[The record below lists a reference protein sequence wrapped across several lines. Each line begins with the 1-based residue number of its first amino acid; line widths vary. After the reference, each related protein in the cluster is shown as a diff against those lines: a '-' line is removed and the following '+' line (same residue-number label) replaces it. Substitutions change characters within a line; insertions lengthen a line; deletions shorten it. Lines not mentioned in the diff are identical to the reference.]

1 MMGTALS
8 GAACGL
14 GGLLIL
20 RHVGLFHGPG
30 LRATVARR
38 LLRSRHGDCEILRTS
53 PDQFAAMLF
62 AWAMIGAFG
71 GALVALVVVAAGVR
85 LPPVVSLVILACG
98 PIGGAALFLERL
110 SKRAEQARRTFSYA
124 LSSYLDL
131 ASVLLAGGAGS
142 ETALIAAATTGD
154 SWSFTMIREALET
167 ARAGRTPSWRAFGD
181 LGRRL
186 GVVDLER
193 LAGSMQLAGEQG
205 AKVRLSLATQ
215 ADALRTR
222 QIGEIEA
229 EAQAATERMGI
240 PTVLLF
246 VGFIAL
252 LGYPA
257 LDLVVGQ
264 M

>member
-1 MMGTALS
+1 MTGTALA
-8 GAACGL
+8 GATCGF

-20 RHVGLFHGPG
+20 RHVGMFDG
-30 LRATVARR
+30 V
-38 LLRSRHGDCEILRTS
+38 LLRSDMTERVLRSRQSDCAILRIS
-53 PDQFAAMLF
+53 PDGFAAMLF
-62 AWAMIGAFG
+62 AWLVG
-71 GALVALVVVAAGVR
+71 GAAGSVSVVLTLFAAGIR
-85 LPPVVSLVILACG
+85 LPGLLGLGLVACG
-98 PIGGAALFLERL
+98 PIAGATLFLERL
-110 SKRAEQARRTFSYA
+110 SKNADRARRTFSYA

-142 ETALIAAATTGD
+142 ETALIAAAATGD
-154 SWSFTMIREALET
+154 SWSFKLIRETLET
-167 ARAGRTPSWRAFGD
+167 ARAGRTPSWRAFAD

-193 LAGSMQLAGEQG
+193 LAGSMQLAGEHG

-215 ADALRTR
+215 ADALRAR

-229 EAQAATERMGI
+229 DAQAATERMGV

>member
-1 MMGTALS
+1 MRGTTFA
-8 GAACGL
+8 GATCGL

-20 RHVGLFHGPG
+20 RHLGVFEGVGL
-30 LRATVARR
+30 RTTVSDRV
-38 LLRSRHGDCEILRTS
+38 LRSRKSDCAILRTS
-53 PDQFAAMLF
+53 PEGFATILF
-62 AWAMIGAFG
+62 VWLVG
-71 GALVALVVVAAGVR
+71 GAAGG
-85 LPPVVSLVILACG
+85 VILALTLIGVGLRLPAIVYLGLVACG
-98 PIGGAALFLERL
+98 PVTAGALFLERL
-110 SKRAEQARRTFSYA
+110 TKDAERARRTFSYA

-142 ETALIAAATTGD
+142 ETALIAAAATGD
-154 SWSFTMIREALET
+154 SWSFKLIRETLET

-193 LAGSMQLAGEQG
+193 LAGSMQLSGEYG

-215 ADALRTR
+215 ADALRAR

-229 EAQAATERMGI
+229 DAQAATERMGI

>member
-1 MMGTALS
+1 MLCAWLVGGTAGGVSVVLALF
-8 GAACGL
+8 AAGIRLPAILGL
-14 GGLLIL
+14 G
-20 RHVGLFHGPG
+20 
-30 LRATVARR
+30 
-38 LLRSRHGDCEILRTS
+38 
-53 PDQFAAMLF
+53 
-62 AWAMIGAFG
+62 
-71 GALVALVVVAAGVR
+71 LV
-85 LPPVVSLVILACG
+85 ACG
-98 PIGGAALFLERL
+98 PAAGAALFLERL
-110 SKRAEQARRTFSYA
+110 SKKAERARRTFSYA

-142 ETALIAAATTGD
+142 ETALIAAAATGD
-154 SWSFTMIREALET
+154 SWSFKLIRETLET
-167 ARAGRTPSWRAFGD
+167 ARAGRTPSWHAFAA

-193 LAGSMQLAGEQG
+193 LAGSMQLAGEHG

-215 ADALRTR
+215 AEALRAR

-229 EAQAATERMGI
+229 EAQAATERMGV

>member
-1 MMGTALS
+1 MIGTAVAGS
-8 GAACGL
+8 ACGF
-14 GGLLIL
+14 GAFVIL
-20 RHVGLFHGPG
+20 RHVGLLNGEG
-30 LRATVARR
+30 LRGNFTHRV
-38 LLRSRHGDCEILRTS
+38 LRSRQSDCAILRIPNDGFS
-53 PDQFAAMLF
+53 AMLLS
-62 AWAMIGAFG
+62 WMVG
-71 GALVALVVVAAGVR
+71 GALVAALVAFVLFMAGVQ
-85 LPPVVSLVILACG
+85 LPSLLSLVIVASG
-98 PIGGAALFLERL
+98 PVGGVTMFLERL
-110 SKRAEQARRTFSYA
+110 SKAAARARRTFSYA

-142 ETALIAAATTGD
+142 ETALIAAAATGD
-154 SWSFTMIREALET
+154 SWAFRMIRDTLET
-167 ARAGRTPSWRAFGD
+167 ARAGRTPSWRAFAE

-193 LAGSMQLAGEQG
+193 LAGSMQLAGEHG
-205 AKVRLSLATQ
+205 AKVRVSLATQ
-215 ADALRTR
+215 ADALRAR

-229 EAQAATERMGI
+229 DAQAATERMGV